1 VAKFTDA
8 LKFWSKPLTRGVRA
22 ITGNLDEQEEGQ
34 LRQEQE
40 RLFQSILNTT
50 QPFRMGANTLVQN
63 YGPAFR
69 VLTGGDPLTPGP
81 VEQFTRE
88 ALTPEE
94 QDYLE
99 RKPYMAALKSSVGMG
114 SSLMPFT
121 SRAVPAATLGARTAQ
136 IAGRG
141 LLEGLAGGF
150 GYSREGKEL
159 QDTLIGGGIGMGGEL
174 LGNYVFDPSYR
185 GMVNQGFQ
193 DANTGMYQAA
203 LQLGKGD
210 TTDSM
215 LEVAQRFD
223 NGDDFYEKMGSKDRK
238 EFVEAGLRGREQY
251 KQWWEENVVPK
262 TPTLETLNP
271 TGGVLVE
278 YDPQSR
284 MNMEL
289 GENITTLDKTLGG
302 DPEEMITIYRGAPK
316 SQGRIN
322 PGDYI
327 TTNFELAKSYAGEG
341 RVISQKVRL
350 GDILD
355 DVTEPLGEEYI
366 YRPDAWKSIFGVKG
380 QTLAQEGLT
389 RVREKIDG
397 RDIEYITQRMDGEDR
412 KVMTD
417 FIDNTRLK
425 KGNINI
431 EIEARRMAEVMGLNP
446 DVSNSKLANLFQRIL
461 EFSPYRSR

>member
-1 VAKFTDA
+1 MAKFTDA

-50 QPFRMGANTLVQN
+50 QPFRMGANTFAQN

-69 VLTGGDPLTPGP
+69 ALTGGDPLTPGP

-88 ALTPEE
+88 ALTPDE

-114 SSLMPFT
+114 SSLMPFA

-159 QDTLIGGGIGMGGEL
+159 QDTLVGGGIGMGGEL

-185 GMVNQGFQ
+185 NMVNQGFI

-203 LQLGKGD
+203 LNLGKGSRVYD
-210 TTDSM
+210 ASNLNDRSYLESIFGKEGLEEMLSRGTYKGRSASDALGSMDITITDS
-215 LEVAQRFD
+215 
-223 NGDDFYEKMGSKDRK
+223 G
-238 EFVEAGLRGREQY
+238 EQ
-251 KQWWEENVVPK
+251 V
-262 TPTLETLNP
+262 LSSINP
-271 TGGVLVE
+271 TGNVATE
-278 YDPQSR
+278 YSPETRAQAKLAD
-284 MNMEL
+284 NV
-289 GENITTLDKTLGG
+289 TTLDKTMRKSP
-302 DPEEMITIYRGAPK
+302 DEMITVYRGAPSSQK
-316 SQGRIN
+316 SLN

-327 TTNFELAKSYAGEG
+327 TTNYELAKSYTGDG
-341 RVISQKVRL
+341 NVISQRVRL
-350 GDILD
+350 SDILD
-355 DVTEPLGEEYI
+355 DLTDPLGEEYI
-366 YRPDAWKSIFGVKG
+366 YRPSVKG
-380 QTLAQEGLT
+380 IYDADVLTDYASNSLAKSGEGLNKSNNLRGKGVSYEEART
-389 RVREKIDG
+389 GLARNGKYLKDRIVLGKNEAGKVILKDG
-397 RDIEYITQRMDGEDR
+397 RHLLEAYRQLGIKIPKDKVVFEDGLR
-412 KVMTD
+412 
-417 FIDNTRLK
+417 
-425 KGNINI
+425 
-431 EIEARRMAEVMGLNP
+431 P
-446 DVSNSKLANLFQRIL
+446 
-461 EFSPYRSR
+461 